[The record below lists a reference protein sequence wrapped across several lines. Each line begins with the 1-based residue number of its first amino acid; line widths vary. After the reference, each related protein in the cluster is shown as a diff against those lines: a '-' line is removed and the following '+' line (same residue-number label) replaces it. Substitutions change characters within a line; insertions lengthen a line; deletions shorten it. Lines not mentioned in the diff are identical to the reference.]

1 MPVQE
6 PVIHTQ
12 HLRFPP
18 NKGVHN
24 NKPLLMYGGW
34 TKSTQTT
41 QHNTTAQWE
50 RSSNSP
56 SPALVVAELRWYEK
70 KKKKTIQDQWR
81 RRRELRGE
89 RKKSHGIKQ
98 SVPRARQRSD
108 CVAEWVILLHLL
120 PQQGG
125 CVPVCVCVDSRDVL
139 ETERERASKR
149 KRCSRESEVR

>member
-12 HLRFPP
+12 HLQFPP

-70 KKKKTIQDQWR
+70 KKRYRTNGGGGGSWEE
-81 RRRELRGE
+81 RE
-89 RKKSHGIKQ
+89 KKSHGIKQ

-125 CVPVCVCVDSRDVL
+125 CVPACVCVCVDWRGCVRNR
-139 ETERERASKR
+139 ERESI
-149 KRCSRESEVR
+149 